1 MSSSQH
7 EIECPDCGEMVRKNS
22 LRCWNCGAFMNPELE
37 AKFLEMQ
44 SKPAAPILSE
54 LPQSEVH
61 TVDDDTDDDF
71 ELSIPSISAPAGDD
85 DSSSAIPEFSPGES
99 KPQQD
104 IPSVS
109 HSEAT
114 GGDALLDIAMQE
126 ERETTVK
133 KKSRK
138 VTGGMKTAGGGIII
152 FCPYGCHIEVKE
164 QHRGMTG
171 RCPKCQAPFI
181 VPIDPPNYKKKTKA
195 GASEEET
202 GVTSGK
208 FNAWMQ
214 DLHLHIVNPEKLKLK
229 ADSLLKDFVQADLGF
244 SPDEMLVA
252 VLSKKA
258 GGLFGAK
265 GEDPRE
271 ALFEHLKE
279 GKPMEELPA
288 TEKFLFSKDDL
299 AQLKVVQPTKS
310 RGDSIFAGIPVF
322 GEGRIAV
329 QLPLTEQV
337 ADPLY
342 VSFGITEFWDF
353 RKQVEEIYGITG
365 LGEDVGIPP
374 EHVFS
379 TYKCHYTDTLVKG
392 LENLDFYKA
401 DPTVELAVAGYRCGA
416 CSLVVS
422 EEGRKKENLG
432 GKAGK
437 GIAKAKCPKCGSKM
451 GDNPVYT
458 LKSELVEPDM
468 SGESS

>member
-1 MSSSQH
+1 MATSEH

-22 LRCWNCGAFMNPELE
+22 LRCWNCGAFMNSELE

-54 LPQSEVH
+54 LPQGEVH
-61 TVDDDTDDDF
+61 MVDEDSDDDF
-71 ELSIPSISAPAGDD
+71 ELSIPSISPASSGDD
-85 DSSSAIPEFSPGES
+85 AESSIPEIPSSGR
-99 KPQQD
+99 PQQD

-138 VTGGMKTAGGGIII
+138 ITGGMKTAGGGFII

-164 QHRGMTG
+164 QHRGMSG

-181 VPIDPPNYKKKTKA
+181 VPVDPPNYKKKTKA
-195 GASEEET
+195 GATDEET
-202 GVTSGK
+202 GVTTGK
-208 FNAWMQ
+208 FTAWMQ
-214 DLHLHIVNPEKLKLK
+214 DLHLHIVSPEKLKLK
-229 ADSLLKDFVQADLGF
+229 ADSLLKDFVPADIGF

-252 VLSKKA
+252 VLGKKG
-258 GGLFGAK
+258 GGLFGGK

-279 GKPMEELPA
+279 GKSMDELPA
-288 TEKFLFSKDDL
+288 TEKFLFSKEELD
-299 AQLKVVQPTKS
+299 QLKVVQPTKS

-329 QLPLTEQV
+329 QLPLTEQI

-342 VSFGITEFWDF
+342 ISFGITEFWEF
-353 RKQVEEIYGITG
+353 RKQVGDVYGLSG

-379 TYKCHYTDTLVKG
+379 TYKCHYTDTPVKA
-392 LENLDFYKA
+392 LENLEFYQA
-401 DPTVELAVAGYRCGA
+401 DPAVELVVAGYRCGA

-437 GIAKAKCPKCGSKM
+437 GIAKAKCPKCSNKM
-451 GDNPVYT
+451 GDNPLYT
-458 LKSELVEPDM
+458 LQSELAEPDM